1 VSHFWLILTT
11 RTHTSDAASPRA
23 SFPFALF
30 IQQESGARSNVGDE
44 ARAPRAEEG
53 GCRLAGLMPPATH
66 RPAGSKGELDQRKL
80 EVQPLLKMILCASN
94 QYSMGCSRFNTSK
107 VEGSY
112 NPISY
117 KL

>member
-1 VSHFWLILTT
+1 MQHLNPET
-11 RTHTSDAASPRA
+11 RGWMNEDVEPGGGRYPRTLSPPLAAAPPLHTPTPAS
-23 SFPFALF
+23 
-30 IQQESGARSNVGDE
+30 
-44 ARAPRAEEG
+44 
-53 GCRLAGLMPPATH
+53 GLKA
-66 RPAGSKGELDQRKL
+66 ELDVRKL

-112 NPISY
+112 NPISC

>member
-1 VSHFWLILTT
+1 MQHLNPE
-11 RTHTSDAASPRA
+11 THGWMNEDVELGGWTLPTHPEPSPRRRA
-23 SFPFALF
+23 APAHTDT
-30 IQQESGARSNVGDE
+30 SGL
-44 ARAPRAEEG
+44 RAE
-53 GCRLAGLMPPATH
+53 
-66 RPAGSKGELDQRKL
+66 LDVRKL

-112 NPISY
+112 NPISC